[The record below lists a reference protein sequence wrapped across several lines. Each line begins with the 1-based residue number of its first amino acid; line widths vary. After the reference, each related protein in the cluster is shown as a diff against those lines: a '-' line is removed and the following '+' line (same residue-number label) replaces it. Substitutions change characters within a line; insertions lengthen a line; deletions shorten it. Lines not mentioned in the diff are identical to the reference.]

1 MFDKMLQSFIELL
14 GLVLAHG
21 LGLGLFSEI
30 ISNNEFVSK
39 LVCACS
45 HPGLSVQ

>member
-1 MFDKMLQSFIELL
+1 MLDVLYFPEPRVFDKMLQSFIELL

-30 ISNNEFVSK
+30 IPNK
-39 LVCACS
+39 
-45 HPGLSVQ
+45 